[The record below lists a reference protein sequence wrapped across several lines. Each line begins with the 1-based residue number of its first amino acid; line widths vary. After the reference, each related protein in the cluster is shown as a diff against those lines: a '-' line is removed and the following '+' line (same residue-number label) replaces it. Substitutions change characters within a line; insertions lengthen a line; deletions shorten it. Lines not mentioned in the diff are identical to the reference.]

1 MMEAVRNYLLSV
13 VAVGFLVTLAN
24 AIVPK
29 GILKNLVTFTGG
41 LIVVLA
47 VIAPVVHLD
56 FEAIED
62 VLDDFSVQD
71 SSLSQTANFKSQD
84 VLKQLIIEKTQS
96 YILDKAQSLGMEI
109 TVDIEL
115 AWEDSVPYP
124 NATTI
129 RGNYTQAQKTLLS
142 QYLESSLAI
151 PKERQAWYTCDEL
164 EIQ

>member
-13 VAVGFLVTLAN
+13 VAVWFLVTLAN

-62 VLDDFSVQD
+62 V
-71 SSLSQTANFKSQD
+71 
-84 VLKQLIIEKTQS
+84 
-96 YILDKAQSLGMEI
+96 
-109 TVDIEL
+109 
-115 AWEDSVPYP
+115 
-124 NATTI
+124 
-129 RGNYTQAQKTLLS
+129 
-142 QYLESSLAI
+142 
-151 PKERQAWYTCDEL
+151 
-164 EIQ
+164 